1 MWTGDPTVTLYHIY
15 NGWHLELT
23 CHVFEVLLQYLFL
36 AFYPVLIDPREA
48 VLMEVRSARYMYVI
62 CLLSH
67 I

>member
-1 MWTGDPTVTLYHIY
+1 M
-15 NGWHLELT
+15 LEVILQ
-23 CHVFEVLLQYLFL
+23 CLLL
-36 AFYPVLIDPREA
+36 AFYPVLIDLREAVLIDLREA